1 MLVSVACLL
10 AVTSYFN
17 AGEKYYAA
25 KTPKRSSKKR
35 PKKPPQGRVGDH
47 VLAGGAAFP
56 TISCAGPA
64 ALEPKFSGPFM
75 YTPYLAM
82 LTPTAG
88 KVGVG
93 CALASARW
101 VLLCGQKGDRD
112 TVNVRDATQRSRR
125 RSETVATRI
134 VAEKHRNAAIMK
146 AGGVSPAA
154 GRRYSVAEGAGM
166 AKWDHFLHHQAATT
180 GAEARLQATSPTKKG
195 RRLVS
200 VAIICWLEQAPL
212 TLSQRAGCHCLSSF
226 VLRQRP
232 APKTPKATTVVA
244 VVVVWRRDS
253 PCPPRK
259 SALFRPCRMPCL
271 SKSAERW
278 KQPQRRRRRLHE
290 PRCENGGSVGS
301 AHPQHCWARL

>member
-101 VLLCGQKGDRD
+101 VLLSG
-112 TVNVRDATQRSRR
+112 
-125 RSETVATRI
+125 
-134 VAEKHRNAAIMK
+134 
-146 AGGVSPAA
+146 P
-154 GRRYSVAEGAGM
+154 
-166 AKWDHFLHHQAATT
+166 
-180 GAEARLQATSPTKKG
+180 
-195 RRLVS
+195 
-200 VAIICWLEQAPL
+200 
-212 TLSQRAGCHCLSSF
+212 
-226 VLRQRP
+226 
-232 APKTPKATTVVA
+232 
-244 VVVVWRRDS
+244 
-253 PCPPRK
+253 
-259 SALFRPCRMPCL
+259 
-271 SKSAERW
+271 ER
-278 KQPQRRRRRLHE
+278 
-290 PRCENGGSVGS
+290 
-301 AHPQHCWARL
+301 

>member
-1 MLVSVACLL
+1 MVGSTKFSLALHCDGHVMSSRATSTDTVMLYPDGFVQGDVVGAGYELRKDAGVIEFFFTVNGTRLDPLPNDWGVFELPKARRFVSPNTRGLPGRDVCTLDHQPQHAHYLMLVSVACLL

-180 GAEARLQATSPTKKG
+180 GAETRLQATSPTKKG
-195 RRLVS
+195 RR
-200 VAIICWLEQAPL
+200 
-212 TLSQRAGCHCLSSF
+212 
-226 VLRQRP
+226 
-232 APKTPKATTVVA
+232 
-244 VVVVWRRDS
+244 
-253 PCPPRK
+253 
-259 SALFRPCRMPCL
+259 
-271 SKSAERW
+271 
-278 KQPQRRRRRLHE
+278 
-290 PRCENGGSVGS
+290 
-301 AHPQHCWARL
+301 